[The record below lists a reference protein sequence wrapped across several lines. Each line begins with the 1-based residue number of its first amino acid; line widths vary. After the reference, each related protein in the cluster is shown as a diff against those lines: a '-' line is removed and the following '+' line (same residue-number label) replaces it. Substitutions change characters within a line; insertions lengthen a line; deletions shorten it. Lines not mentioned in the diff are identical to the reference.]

1 MDHIGFF
8 IVAATALVSAVF
20 VVRSHNLIR
29 AVLWLGITLLA
40 TAAFYA
46 MLESSFLAGTQV
58 LVYVGGVVTLMIFG
72 VMITRRHEG
81 IVVHADSHGS
91 LKGFAVAGSLFAVV
105 AFAIRAT
112 DGLDAVRPF
121 TPLTTKDLGRELLQT
136 HVLAFEAVSFLLL
149 AAIIGA
155 IVIARKRDPV
165 EKPAALP
172 VAATHAPSATK
183 EAHP

>member
-1 MDHIGFF
+1 MNHIGFF
-8 IVAATALVSAVF
+8 IVAATALVSAIL
-20 VVRSHNLIR
+20 VVRSQNLIR
-29 AVLWLGITLLA
+29 AVLWLGITLLS

-46 MLESSFLAGTQV
+46 MLESSFLAGVQV

-81 IVVHADSHGS
+81 ILVHAENHGS
-91 LKGFAVAGSLFAVV
+91 MKGFAVAGSLFAVV

-112 DGLDAVRPF
+112 DGLDKEQPF

-136 HVLAFEAVSFLLL
+136 HVLAFEVVSFLLL

-172 VAATHAPSATK
+172 TTAHATPSATK